1 MKIAL
6 STTDYVRFLDAHELA
21 AEREAQRLE
30 DTPLVRRQCICR
42 APEMIGGALCSVI
55 SPSCLAHGQI
65 VRAVNTVPYSVREK
79 RADSKRHAGE
89 KVDYTRCEVE

>member
-55 SPSCLAHGQI
+55 SPSCLVHGQI

-79 RADSKRHAGE
+79 HNEQNRHTGHSVKGDS
-89 KVDYTRCEVE
+89 

>member
-30 DTPLVRRQCICR
+30 DTPLVRRQCICS
-42 APEMIGGALCSVI
+42 APIIIDGHLCQAI
-55 SPSCLAHGQI
+55 SPSCLVHGQI

-79 RADSKRHAGE
+79 HNERNRHTGHSVKGDS
-89 KVDYTRCEVE
+89 